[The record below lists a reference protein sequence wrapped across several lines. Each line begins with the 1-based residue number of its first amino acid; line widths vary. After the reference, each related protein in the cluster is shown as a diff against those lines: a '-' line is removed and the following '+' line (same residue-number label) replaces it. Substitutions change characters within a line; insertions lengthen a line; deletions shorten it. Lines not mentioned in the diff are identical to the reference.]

1 VPIRQK
7 IFFFTIAVMLL
18 MVILELVRRRRLRV
32 EYSWLWLA
40 SGVTIV
46 VLILRYDLLVWLTD
60 LVGAVI
66 PTSTLFFFCILYL
79 ALLSLNY
86 SVRLSLLTRQVK
98 ELAQDVALLR
108 ADHEEAGGVAP
119 LDGPVLEPPRA

>member
-1 VPIRQK
+1 MPIRQK

-40 SGVTIV
+40 SGVTILL
-46 VLILRYDLLVWLTD
+46 LILRYDLLVWLTD

-86 SVRLSLLTRQVK
+86 SVRLSSLTRQVK
-98 ELAQDVALLR
+98 ELAQEVALLR
-108 ADHEEAGGVAP
+108 ADQQEAADLGAP
-119 LDGPVLEPPRA
+119 ETGAADRPRA